1 MATLA
6 EPEAT
11 NTGQA
16 WSFEPYTL
24 EFRGRNDVPERFLKR
39 ALWEDHQGTLG
50 NRRGTLGYYAHSE
63 HINDAAVAVEF
74 NHEHLCWVEVR
85 YSRSNDHW
93 TAFRIMAPDLGLQI
107 QFSDLTSEE
116 LERVLEED
124 RASEA
129 SQVGAH

>member
-1 MATLA
+1 MAALA
-6 EPEAT
+6 KPEAT

-16 WSFEPYTL
+16 WVFEPYTL
-24 EFRGRNDVPERFLKR
+24 EFQGRNDVPERFLKR

-93 TAFRIMAPDLGLQI
+93 AAFRIAAPDLGLQI
-107 QFSDLTSEE
+107 RFSDLTSEE
-116 LERVLEED
+116 LERVLGED

-129 SQVGAH
+129 S